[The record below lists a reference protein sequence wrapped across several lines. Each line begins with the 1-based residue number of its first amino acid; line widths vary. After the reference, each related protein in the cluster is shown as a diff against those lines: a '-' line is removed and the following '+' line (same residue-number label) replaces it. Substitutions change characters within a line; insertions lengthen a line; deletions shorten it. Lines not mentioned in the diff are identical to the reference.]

1 MADYPYGLSAE
12 LDPEQCARLE
22 ATPVSLGYGRTH
34 TAADLIVTWAWHVTR
49 LHAEREFSGAE
60 HRDCWNPHDYVAAL
74 LVRRRV
80 ARTLGL
86 LDDDLRASATQ
97 AVERFDDLLRS
108 FTEPDERGVVRRFS
122 PDDADTD
129 GQEWWWGRIPTSG
142 PVREEL
148 ESWWVRIST
157 PGPVPEELGQ

>member
-1 MADYPYGLSAE
+1 MGTDNELLAQFAVAE
-12 LDPEQCARLE
+12 YLDL
-22 ATPVSLGYGRTH
+22 
-34 TAADLIVTWAWHVTR
+34 
-49 LHAEREFSGAE
+49 
-60 HRDCWNPHDYVAAL
+60 AL
-74 LVRRRV
+74 WVGHKPG
-80 ARTLGL
+80 TDHL
-86 LDDDLRASATQ
+86 LDADLRASATQ

-148 ESWWVRIST
+148 ESWWVRISP
-157 PGPVPEELGQ
+157 PGPVREELG